1 MIAMKASQIAE
12 IVGGELH
19 GPDIEVTNRAY
30 LSSRECQPGS
40 IFLAIKG
47 EKVDG
52 HDFVGDAVAHGAV
65 LSLTSHP
72 VDERCVVVGD
82 VTVAIGKTGEVSGDI
97 TAHRVMVAGKVEG
110 NIYAT
115 ERVEFHQTA
124 QVRGDVTYGSIGIE
138 HGAKVVGLVI
148 QGIDKKTANQASDL
162 IRAVQD
168 RR

>member
-1 MIAMKASQIAE
+1 MLFRS
-12 IVGGELH
+12 
-19 GPDIEVTNRAY
+19 
-30 LSSRECQPGS
+30 
-40 IFLAIKG
+40 
-47 EKVDG
+47 
-52 HDFVGDAVAHGAV
+52 
-65 LSLTSHP
+65 
-72 VDERCVVVGD
+72 
-82 VTVAIGKTGEVSGDI
+82 
-97 TAHRVMVAGKVEG
+97 RVMVAGKVEG